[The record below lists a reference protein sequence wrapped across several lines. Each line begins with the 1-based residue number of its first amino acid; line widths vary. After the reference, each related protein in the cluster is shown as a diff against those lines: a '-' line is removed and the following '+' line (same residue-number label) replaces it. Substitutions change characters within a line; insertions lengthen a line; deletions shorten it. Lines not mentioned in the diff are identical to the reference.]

1 MDSIQKILQA
11 ASRVLKENLLL
22 YDVYSHMESHIGIKK
37 ILNHLIGNARETLH
51 QLQEFEEDTEFLSL
65 RFSLPCGDA
74 QDLNRLE
81 SPFYLDGYTSFQD
94 TLKKILERESLL
106 VEFLEMLL
114 SCAESEETAG
124 ILRSRLDQTRRHRA
138 LIQDRLDLETMLST

>member
-1 MDSIQKILQA
+1 
-11 ASRVLKENLLL
+11 
-22 YDVYSHMESHIGIKK
+22 
-37 ILNHLIGNARETLH
+37 
-51 QLQEFEEDTEFLSL
+51 
-65 RFSLPCGDA
+65 SLPCGDA

>member
-81 SPFYLDGYTSFQD
+81 SPFSLDGY
-94 TLKKILERESLL
+94 
-106 VEFLEMLL
+106 
-114 SCAESEETAG
+114 
-124 ILRSRLDQTRRHRA
+124 
-138 LIQDRLDLETMLST
+138 